1 MLTTS
6 QKANTFHLQPDGY
19 KWVQNPWLWSCAVYF
34 RSQRSALLFVEV
46 VFKHVV
52 QNFIFVGNGFH
63 IISGIFSSP
72 LDYMVRWW
80 HCRLHGCSIWLSS
93 SELVTFLPLGYKRLM
108 GHCDGWASSMEVCE
122 RRMGQHISPF
132 TNNHSWVR
140 VSVTSTLRW
149 NTWRNLR
156 ARPHKILKL
165 VP

>member
-63 IISGIFSSP
+63 VISGIFSALLLITWSDDGTADCMAAVSGYPP
-72 LDYMVRWW
+72 LSLWPFYPSAVKGWWGIVVSLTGGRAAWMFVNAEWGNILAHLLTTIHVFESRW
-80 HCRLHGCSIWLSS
+80 
-93 SELVTFLPLGYKRLM
+93 P
-108 GHCDGWASSMEVCE
+108 
-122 RRMGQHISPF
+122 
-132 TNNHSWVR
+132 
-140 VSVTSTLRW
+140 
-149 NTWRNLR
+149 
-156 ARPHKILKL
+156 RP
-165 VP
+165 